1 MSLSLFKGLSLS
13 YFWYFSVLGLITPY
27 LSVFLDSKGFSS
39 LLIGE
44 ILAIV
49 TATRIVGP
57 TLWAVVADKTG
68 KQLPIIR
75 LGSLL
80 AMLCFS
86 FLFWLKSYWTITF
99 SLALFSLFWTA
110 ILPQLEVMTLNS
122 IRRNA
127 KIYARIRLWGSIGF
141 IAAAVITGEVIGRYN
156 ANAFTVIGVII
167 LVGLLIST
175 LQIKQPKIHASQQ
188 QKTSSITAKFLH
200 FGFILFFISGLL
212 LQLSFGPYYG
222 FFALFLRDLNYPGF
236 AVGLLISIGVI
247 AEIVI
252 FIVAGRLFKHFTI
265 KQLLVF
271 SMFVTAIRWY
281 LMGHFGDSVWILAIS
296 QIIHAASFGLYHSA
310 SIQYIQGHF
319 DRSQQSRG
327 QAIYIGG
334 VYGLGGAIG
343 AYVAG
348 TLWLDGAGALT
359 AFSFAASMALLASFV
374 ALFIPKSPTNMVLE
388 R

>member
-1 MSLSLFKGLSLS
+1 MNLSLFKGLSLS

-27 LSVFLDSKGFSS
+27 LSIFLDSKGFSS
-39 LLIGE
+39 LAIGE

-49 TATRIVGP
+49 TATRVVGP

-80 AMLCFS
+80 ALLSFT
-86 FLFWLKSYWTITF
+86 FLFWLQSYWTITF

-141 IAAAVITGEVIGRYN
+141 IAAAVAGGEAIERFS
-156 ANAFTVIGVII
+156 ANAFTALGVII
-167 LVGLLIST
+167 LLGLLLST
-175 LQIKQPKIHASQQ
+175 LQIKQPKIHTSQQ
-188 QKTSSITAKFLH
+188 QKNSSIKTKILH
-200 FGFILFFISGLL
+200 FGFLLFFVSGLL

-222 FFALFLRDLNYPGF
+222 FFALYLRDLNYPGF

-252 FIVAGRLFKHFTI
+252 FIIAGRLFKHFTI

-281 LMGHFGDSVWILAIS
+281 LMGAFGHSVWVLGLS
-296 QIIHAASFGLYHSA
+296 QVIHAASFGLYHSA
-310 SIQYIQGHF
+310 SIQYIQRHF
-319 DRSQQSRG
+319 ERSQQSRG

-348 TLWLDGAGALT
+348 TLWLDGHGAIT
-359 AFSFAASMALLASFV
+359 AFNFAAVIALLAGFI
-374 ALFIPKSPTNMVLE
+374 ALFIPKSKKN
-388 R
+388 

>member
-1 MSLSLFKGLSLS
+1 MSLSLFKGLSFS

-39 LLIGE
+39 LVIGE

-80 AMLCFS
+80 ACLSFLC
-86 FLFWLKSYWTITF
+86 LFWLQSYWTITF

-127 KIYARIRLWGSIGF
+127 KIYSRIRLWGSIGF
-141 IAAAVITGEVIGRYN
+141 IAAAVVAGEAIERFN

-167 LVGLLIST
+167 LVGLFFST
-175 LQIKQPKIHASQQ
+175 LQIKQPKVHTSQQ
-188 QKTSSITAKFLH
+188 KKTSAIKTKFLH
-200 FGFILFFISGLL
+200 FGFILFFVSGLL

-236 AVGLLISIGVI
+236 AVGLLISIGVV

-252 FIVAGRLFKHFTI
+252 FIIAGRLFKHFSI
-265 KQLLVF
+265 KQLLIF
-271 SMFVTAIRWY
+271 SMFVTGIRWF
-281 LMGHFGDSVWILAIS
+281 LMGHFGSSVWVLGLS
-296 QIIHAASFGLYHSA
+296 QVIHAASFGLYHSA
-310 SIQYIQGHF
+310 SIQYIQRHF

-348 TLWLDGAGALT
+348 TLWLDGDGATMAFNFAG
-359 AFSFAASMALLASFV
+359 SMALLAAFI
-374 ALFIPKSPTNMVLE
+374 ALFIPKTK
-388 R
+388 

>member
-1 MSLSLFKGLSLS
+1 VNFSLFKGLSLS

-80 AMLCFS
+80 ALLSFT
-86 FLFWLKSYWTITF
+86 FLFWLQSYWTITF

-141 IAAAVITGEVIGRYN
+141 IAAAVAGGEAIERFST
-156 ANAFTVIGVII
+156 NAFTALGIII
-167 LVGLLIST
+167 LLGLLLST
-175 LQIKQPKIHASQQ
+175 LQIKQPKVHASQQ
-188 QKTSSITAKFLH
+188 QKNSSIKTKFLH
-200 FGFILFFISGLL
+200 IGFILFFVSGLL

-222 FFALFLRDLNYPGF
+222 FFALYLRDLNYPGF
-236 AVGLLISIGVI
+236 SVGLLISIGVV
-247 AEIVI
+247 AEIFV
-252 FIVAGRLFKHFTI
+252 FIIAGRLFKHFTI
-265 KQLLVF
+265 KQLLSF
-271 SMFVTAIRWY
+271 SMFVTGVRWY
-281 LMGHFGDSVWILAIS
+281 LMGAFGYSVWILGFS
-296 QIIHAASFGLYHSA
+296 QVIHAASFGLYHSA
-310 SIQYIQGHF
+310 SIQYIQRHF
-319 DRSQQSRG
+319 ESSQQSRG

-334 VYGLGGAIG
+334 VYGLGGALG
-343 AYVAG
+343 AYIAG
-348 TLWLDGAGALT
+348 ILWLDGNGAVT
-359 AFSFAASMALLASFV
+359 AFNFAAVIALLAGFI
-374 ALFIPKSPTNMVLE
+374 AMLIPKQSK
-388 R
+388 